1 MSEESLSK
9 KEIEALLEATT
20 KKEDKPIYDK
30 IQSDPFLAINNDFW
44 MREASIEIL
53 ENIKME
59 NFKSLSKKTNDKL
72 SASERNLFKEIITAI
87 LSEVIKSKKFS
98 EIELGKKIGFEI
110 ISPKKIRK
118 QFKPGMQC
126 YYGNFSGRIQ
136 GIYSILLT
144 NEVTVRLVKAM
155 DKMENS
161 TKLNHLKNINDWLF
175 SVISSFTDI
184 LTLKIGEVKS
194 SEMYQVMVTKSDQL
208 ILPEGSN
215 YFKIELEISIANETF
230 SFFFLFSVYNAKNI
244 LNHILQLNPNVK
256 RNLKNHHRII
266 KSIESKLN
274 RFMANRETYLSEN
287 ELDEISSFISKSLSK
302 EEKGFLLTPVKEK
315 IEKSDLEISLVRI
328 IISLANEIIDRRYKL
343 NEAEKERKEK
353 LNSLISSIPFP
364 VNIRFEDE
372 IFDYKNF
379 KNRTQNTSN
388 IERFIGK
395 RGSLIF
401 SNKSLQEII
410 LRKENE
416 KLLLFDLTDNVIPSK
431 YELHLT
437 TSEIMNLELEAEIE
451 IGRSKLPLDQLI
463 NIKPGNVIELNKDM
477 TEPVFLVIENVIF
490 AKTTVVVSNEKFGIW
505 IEDIG
510 SPNDSRNIKMDI
522 LNKEEIKSQ
531 TKIPMADLRVILGK
545 LKLTIKDLLT
555 MSKGSIVELE
565 KSIFEPIQIIVGD
578 DLIFPGEVIALENGK
593 FGVRFVNNVSYSQKS
608 ETNVID
614 LDDEIGNDKVDLLTN
629 SNSSVTTSPFEFL
642 EKIEAN
648 TIAGI
653 IQIENAQM
661 IAMILSFL
669 SAEKSAAILTYLNE
683 NLQTD
688 VVAKIAIGQ
697 KANSEIAKEVAKILE
712 KKVSILVQN
721 TFANVPGF
729 DSINKILNSTD
740 SENRRKM
747 ISGLEKNF
755 PDIYN
760 ILKSNQD

>member
-1 MSEESLSK
+1 
-9 KEIEALLEATT
+9 
-20 KKEDKPIYDK
+20 
-30 IQSDPFLAINNDFW
+30 
-44 MREASIEIL
+44 
-53 ENIKME
+53 
-59 NFKSLSKKTNDKL
+59 
-72 SASERNLFKEIITAI
+72 
-87 LSEVIKSKKFS
+87 
-98 EIELGKKIGFEI
+98 
-110 ISPKKIRK
+110 
-118 QFKPGMQC
+118 
-126 YYGNFSGRIQ
+126 
-136 GIYSILLT
+136 
-144 NEVTVRLVKAM
+144 
-155 DKMENS
+155 
-161 TKLNHLKNINDWLF
+161 
-175 SVISSFTDI
+175 
-184 LTLKIGEVKS
+184 
-194 SEMYQVMVTKSDQL
+194 
-208 ILPEGSN
+208 
-215 YFKIELEISIANETF
+215 
-230 SFFFLFSVYNAKNI
+230 
-244 LNHILQLNPNVK
+244 
-256 RNLKNHHRII
+256 
-266 KSIESKLN
+266 
-274 RFMANRETYLSEN
+274 MANRETYLSEN

-437 TSEIMNLELEAEIE
+437 SSEIMNLELEAEIE

-463 NIKPGNVIELNKDM
+463 NIKPGSVIELNKDM